1 MSNVVELL
9 KCYLIGV
16 ELRTDLTVELQKM
29 EFMSK
34 MNLLCYDNLLLP
46 MFMKKHEHSYPPDCM
61 SLATDHMITIKW
73 HVILSHDREDEQMD
87 I

>member
-1 MSNVVELL
+1 
-9 KCYLIGV
+9 
-16 ELRTDLTVELQKM
+16 
-29 EFMSK
+29 
-34 MNLLCYDNLLLP
+34 
-46 MFMKKHEHSYPPDCM
+46 MFMKKHEHSSPSDCM